1 MFYRFRRFIL
11 VMSMVKW
18 DRAARQAVDRGDITG
33 AQIAI
38 EQAEKLRARL
48 YE

>member
-11 VMSMVKW
+11 ILSMVKW
-18 DRAARQAVDRGDITG
+18 DRAAQQAIDRGDITG
-33 AQIAI
+33 ARIAI

>member
-11 VMSMVKW
+11 IMSMVKW
-18 DRAARQAVDRGDITG
+18 DMAAREAIDRGDITG

-38 EQAEKLRARL
+38 EQADKLRARL